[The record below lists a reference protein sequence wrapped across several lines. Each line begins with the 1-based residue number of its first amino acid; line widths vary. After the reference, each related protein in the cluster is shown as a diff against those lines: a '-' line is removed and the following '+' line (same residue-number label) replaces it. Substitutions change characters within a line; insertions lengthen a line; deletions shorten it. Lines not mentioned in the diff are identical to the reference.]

1 MSALRRWMLAGAA
14 ALVTS
19 TQASAAAVTLF
30 EYAFNIDGQVANITQ
45 GDVVPLA
52 ADLSAFDT
60 STGLGKITLSLSG
73 SGAHSVSLFLDHDI
87 DEAINTFFN
96 ESGRATGTP
105 AAGQSWEIDEPGNV
119 FGDIYTNFKLGALDG
134 SNALPAG
141 AEDDV
146 SMAMGWSFV
155 LGAGQQAVIDF
166 SVSPNAPAGGFYLS
180 QVDADSNASLH
191 MWSGLTIIDQNQ
203 NVPEP
208 ASWMLVAPALAGLVL
223 LRRRAPPPVAGR
235 SRLRP

>member
-1 MSALRRWMLAGAA
+1 MLAGAA

-45 GDVVPLA
+45 GDVVPLGA
-52 ADLSAFDT
+52 NLAAFDT
-60 STGLGKITLSLSG
+60 STGIGKITLSLSG
-73 SGAHSVSLFLDHDI
+73 SGTHSVSLFLDHDI
-87 DEAINTFFN
+87 DEAINTSFN

-105 AAGQSWEIDEPGNV
+105 AAGQSWEIDEPGIV
-119 FGDIYTNFKLGALDG
+119 FGDIYNNFKLGALDD

-166 SVSPNAPAGGFYLS
+166 SVSPNAPSGGFYLS

-191 MWSGLTIIDQNQ
+191 MWSGLTILDQDQ

-208 ASWMLVAPALAGLVL
+208 ASWMLVAPALAGLMV
-223 LRRRAPPPVAGR
+223 LRRRTPAALAATRASHP
-235 SRLRP
+235 LRP